1 MGSDFVWLK
10 RLIDFAP
17 ALIVCIIAGMN
28 PISAPSI
35 SLEGQNMWLLRSLP
49 ATDRDIFRSKQ
60 LMQLILVLPLSLAAA
75 AVLTALTGA
84 GAWVYVT
91 NLLTVASFVFFM
103 TALGLML
110 GLIKP
115 NLTWTNEAEAVK
127 QGLPVSITLLAG
139 MALPPVMGLLVF
151 LLRKVFDVTPY
162 LWLIPTAGAILVNGW
177 IFKKGGRRLN
187 ELS

>member
-1 MGSDFVWLK
+1 MHKYEYNIQESGARGKEETMK
-10 RLIDFAP
+10 RK
-17 ALIVCIIAGMN
+17 
-28 PISAPSI
+28 
-35 SLEGQNMWLLRSLP
+35 LLAVLP
-49 ATDRDIFRSKQ
+49 AV
-60 LMQLILVLPLSLAAA
+60 LILVGDLWLKSAAFTQRRVLSPGILSLQSTWNTGFALGLFPDTALTA
-75 AVLTALTGA
+75 AVL
-84 GAWVYVT
+84 
-91 NLLTVASFVFFM
+91 S
-103 TALGLML
+103 GLML